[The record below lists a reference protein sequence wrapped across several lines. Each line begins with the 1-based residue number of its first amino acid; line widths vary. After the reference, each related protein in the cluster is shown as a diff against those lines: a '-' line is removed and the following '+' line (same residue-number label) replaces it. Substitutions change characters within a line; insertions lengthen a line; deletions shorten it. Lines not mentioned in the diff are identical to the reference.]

1 MNQKQKIRVQKMIDG
16 ISSMSDRS
24 LLEFIAM
31 ALYGI
36 AGEVSKDDRMI
47 DALADIAAGRAKK

>member
-16 ISSMSDRS
+16 ISGMNDRS

-47 DALADIAAGRAKK
+47 DALADVAAGRAKK

>member
-47 DALADIAAGRAKK
+47 DALADVAAGRAKK

>member
-47 DALADIAAGRAKK
+47 DALADIAAGRARK